1 MGPPP
6 TGTDRQAL
14 IEAYSHARDEIKAL
28 FKVGTDKARVKA
40 HLREAKFHI
49 DRGDYGHAH
58 DAIEMARATAWE
70 ATERYLDALISE
82 TTEVLLQARTSG
94 ADISQARPAVITAK
108 KQLNAKDFQGALSLC
123 ERSVHLIGGVD
134 EGYRETLVGVMGVNR
149 DLVRLRS
156 IGLELDA
163 AKGHIDEAVQELER
177 SRYNIALNHVSE
189 ARRLMEAMDR
199 VDQRAWKAMSEA
211 VNAVRGAVEDGA
223 DPEAFEWEIESA
235 KRQLEDSE
243 YWAALQMF
251 HAIKGR
257 AESFAPSERV
267 PKARPEE
274 FARAMSALGD
284 QLESL
289 ERKGLEVRVAKEM
302 HRIAALHLTNEEVE
316 TAGDYYMRAQMAL
329 DRFNQSITID
339 IDMSL
344 KGFDERI
351 SFYESSGI
359 DTSRAVEIDTRLNK
373 ALDQE
378 NLVAVNRLKGQ
389 LIEEMGRLAG
399 IHAELVDR

>member
-1 MGPPP
+1 M
-6 TGTDRQAL
+6 DRQAL

-28 FKVGTDKARVKA
+28 FEVGTDKARVMA

-49 DRGDYGHAH
+49 DRGDYDHAH
-58 DAIEMARATAWE
+58 DDIEMARATAWE
-70 ATERYLDALISE
+70 ATERFLDALIAE

-94 ADISQARPAVITAK
+94 ADISQARPALITAK
-108 KQLNAKDFQGALSLC
+108 KHLNAKDFQGALSLC
-123 ERSVHLIGGVD
+123 ERSVHLVGDVD

-163 AKGHIDEAVQELER
+163 AKGHISEAVQELER
-177 SRYNIALNHVSE
+177 SRYNMALNHVSE

-199 VDQRAWKAMSEA
+199 KDRRAWKAMSEA
-211 VNAVRGAVEDGA
+211 VNAIRGAVEDGA
-223 DPEAFEWEIESA
+223 DPEDFEWEVESA
-235 KRQLEDSE
+235 KRHLEDSE

-251 HAIKGR
+251 QAIRGR
-257 AESFAPSERV
+257 AESFSPSDGG

-274 FARAMSALGD
+274 FARAMSALGE
-284 QLESL
+284 QLELL
-289 ERKGLEVRVAKEM
+289 EKKGFEVRVAKEM
-302 HRIAALHLTNEEVE
+302 HRIAERHLTNEEFE
-316 TAGDYYMRAQMAL
+316 IAGDYYMRAQMAL
-329 DRFNQSITID
+329 DRFNQGINID

-344 KGFDERI
+344 KGFNERI
-351 SFYESSGI
+351 SLWKSSGI
-359 DTSRAVEIDTRLNK
+359 DTSRAVKIDTQLNE

-378 NLVAVNRLKGQ
+378 NLVAVNRLKDQ
-389 LIEEMGRLAG
+389 LIEEMERLAG